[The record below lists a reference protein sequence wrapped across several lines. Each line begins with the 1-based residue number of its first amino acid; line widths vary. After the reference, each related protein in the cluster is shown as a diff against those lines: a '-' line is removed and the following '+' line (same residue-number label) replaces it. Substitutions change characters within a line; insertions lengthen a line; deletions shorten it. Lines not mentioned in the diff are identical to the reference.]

1 MRPSGKPL
9 PVGRS
14 TPDLPPVWSRQN
26 APLLTAVSAI
36 GLVQALL
43 SVVLTLGVA
52 RAFDL
57 TTGSGAPESSH
68 GLLVGLG
75 FVLFAAVSAGARYG
89 ERVLSE
95 QLGQRHVH
103 QVRLALW
110 DHLQR
115 LPATRVTGQRRG
127 ATALRFLGDL
137 TTLKTW
143 VSRGLAGSAVAGL
156 TILGGLSALAVLSWK
171 LTAAT
176 LVVLVLTVA
185 VQSRWVRIAGQR
197 IKALRRMRSRL
208 ATDIVERI
216 SSLAVIQ
223 AANQGKRERRRVSRR
238 SEAVVRAS
246 EKAASASGVLLGSG
260 ELSSVALMGTVLV
273 LGAGEVA
280 AGSLNPGTLVAGLLL
295 SRHLG
300 RPVRRL
306 SRTQEQWLR
315 ASVARRKLRQFL
327 SLEPIFEP
335 RKAVR
340 MKNGDGVVR
349 MKNVAFGP
357 VLSDVSCKAA
367 GGDRIRLL
375 GVNGSGKST
384 LLRLIAGLERPE
396 SGKISIDARDLG
408 RCRLKTVRSV
418 VALVSPDLPLMRG
431 SLRRNLTY
439 RSPHADTSRIAE
451 ILELCDLTGLVRSAP
466 GGLSMRVA
474 DGGLNLSSGER
485 HRIQL
490 ARALLAEPRVL
501 LLDEANSFLDERGQV
516 AVRRVIESFAGTVI
530 FVWNGSAP
538 PQADATWYLDRG
550 VVRVV
555 RGAAADAAAETRKGV
570 QWASKRLSLERRAW
584 AR

>member
-1 MRPSGKPL
+1 
-9 PVGRS
+9 
-14 TPDLPPVWSRQN
+14 
-26 APLLTAVSAI
+26 
-36 GLVQALL
+36 
-43 SVVLTLGVA
+43 
-52 RAFDL
+52 
-57 TTGSGAPESSH
+57 
-68 GLLVGLG
+68 
-75 FVLFAAVSAGARYG
+75 
-89 ERVLSE
+89 
-95 QLGQRHVH
+95 
-103 QVRLALW
+103 
-110 DHLQR
+110 
-115 LPATRVTGQRRG
+115 
-127 ATALRFLGDL
+127 
-137 TTLKTW
+137 
-143 VSRGLAGSAVAGL
+143 
-156 TILGGLSALAVLSWK
+156 
-171 LTAAT
+171 
-176 LVVLVLTVA
+176 
-185 VQSRWVRIAGQR
+185 
-197 IKALRRMRSRL
+197 MRSRL

-246 EKAASASGVLLGSG
+246 EKAASASGFLLGSG

-280 AGSLNPGTLVAGLLL
+280 AGSLNPGTLVASLLL

-315 ASVARRKLRQFL
+315 ASVARRKLQQFL
-327 SLEPIFEP
+327 ALEPIFEP

-340 MKNGDGVVR
+340 MKNGDGVLR

-357 VLSDVSCKAA
+357 VLSNVSCKAA
-367 GGDRIRLL
+367 GEDRIRLL

-384 LLRLIAGLERPE
+384 LLRLVAGLERPE
-396 SGKISIDARDLG
+396 GGKISIDARDLG

-439 RSPHADTSRIAE
+439 RSPRADTSRIAE
-451 ILELCDLTGLVRSAP
+451 ILELCDLTDLVRSAP

-538 PQADATWYLDRG
+538 PQADAIWHLDRG

-555 RGAAADAAAETRKGV
+555 PGAAADGAVETRTGV
-570 QWASKRLSLERRAW
+570 QWASKPLSLERRAW